1 MLFDAE
7 KVMLEV
13 RDYLKDPIYCI
24 NVWINNNNTDN
35 NPTDPAN
42 YNGATITLDNIDLNE
57 AVYLLV
63 QNQKVVNFPVFLGI
77 TVEKYDIDEIGGVN
91 LEIGIKITVLDRAD
105 WAIDVRALRYVMCLY
120 NVFERN
126 RYFGGL
132 RFSKTVLIEPKIAL
146 DTQTRKMFREVGVAL
161 KQYFPA

>member
-13 RDYLKDPIYCI
+13 KDYLRDPVYGI
-24 NVWINNNNTDN
+24 NAWITKNNTDN
-35 NPTDPAN
+35 NSTDAIN
-42 YNGATITLDNIDLNE
+42 YNSEIITLDSIDTNE
-57 AVYLLV
+57 AVYFLV
-63 QNQKVVNFPVFLGI
+63 QNQKVINFPVFLGI
-77 TVEKYDIDEIGGVN
+77 TVEKYEIDEMGGVN

-105 WAIDVRALRYVMCLY
+105 WAVDVRALRYLMCLY